1 MALVLRV
8 TAIVTVVLLALCRL
22 LSNLMANA
30 RIPTPPA

>member
-1 MALVLRV
+1 MALVLGV

-22 LSNLMANA
+22 LSNLNA